1 MYGLLEPVSSD
12 GKVIFDTPSD
22 WATMI
27 EKNIEKNVDDNFMLQ
42 SNAEIQLVD
51 QKKHKFVH
59 AGNGSVVLNKNEFIL
74 DGNVNGEQINKKF
87 PVKNFPIVPFK
98 PGKCFELQENKKIYR
113 LVLENGKETMKWI
126 NSLKILHR
134 LKQAEK

>member
-1 MYGLLEPVSSD
+1 
-12 GKVIFDTPSD
+12 
-22 WATMI
+22 
-27 EKNIEKNVDDNFMLQ
+27 MLH

-87 PVKNFPIVPFK
+87 PVKHFPIVPFK
-98 PGKCFELQENKKIYR
+98 SGKCFEL
-113 LVLENGKETMKWI
+113 
-126 NSLKILHR
+126 
-134 LKQAEK
+134 